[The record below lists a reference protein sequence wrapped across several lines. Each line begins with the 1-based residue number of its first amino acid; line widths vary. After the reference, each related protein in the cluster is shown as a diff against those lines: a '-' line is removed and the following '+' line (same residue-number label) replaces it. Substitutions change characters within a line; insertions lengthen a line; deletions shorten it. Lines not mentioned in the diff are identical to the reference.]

1 MTIISVNDL
10 SLSFG
15 PKDILKNVSFAL
27 NENDRLGIVGSNGC
41 GKSTLLSLLLGRTE
55 PTSGSVYIN
64 QNTTVGI
71 LTQDSAFEISPESGG
86 GA

>member
-41 GKSTLLSLLLGRTE
+41 GKSTLLSLLLVR
-55 PTSGSVYIN
+55 
-64 QNTTVGI
+64 
-71 LTQDSAFEISPESGG
+71 A
-86 GA
+86 